1 MFQVAQIREELEAR
15 NADTRGIKKVIA
27 ERLFNLLQ
35 EEAEQLRQSRK
46 AAAAASPLP
55 EKRPKAPPR
64 PRRTPAQMAEKLQL
78 RSTSEP
84 AKRAKQASVNDRAPA
99 SKPIPEQLPGTR
111 AAQMV
116 RLAMMS
122 KIAKASM
129 VSAQQKQQQE
139 AQNQTEVQPGNLPQH
154 AKQVPAQ
161 QAKQSQQAQQAQCD
175 LPPQGGAPPIEVAWE
190 SDAQSSSVNPQ
201 AQQEPVALPRSAADH
216 QAASSSGSQVVSEAA
231 HDVTTQA

>member
-1 MFQVAQIREELEAR
+1 MFQVAEIRVELEAR

-35 EEAEQLRQSRK
+35 EEAEQSRQSRK
-46 AAAAASPLP
+46 AAAAASPLS
-55 EKRPKAPPR
+55 EKQRKAPPR

-84 AKRAKQASVNDRAPA
+84 AKRTKQASLKDRAPA
-99 SKPIPEQLPGTR
+99 SKAIPEQLPGTR

-139 AQNQTEVQPGNLPQH
+139 AQNQTEVQPGN
-154 AKQVPAQ
+154 PAQ
-161 QAKQSQQAQQAQCD
+161 QAKQGPTQQPKLAQQAQHD
-175 LPPQGGAPPIEVAWE
+175 IAAQGRAPPTEVVWE
-190 SDAQSSSVNPQ
+190 SDAQSSSAIPQ
-201 AQQEPVALPRSAADH
+201 AQQEPFPLPNSAATL
-216 QAASSSGSQVVSEAA
+216 QATSSSGSQGVSGAA
-231 HDVTTQA
+231 HGVSTQA